1 MKEFVEWDY
10 LEHIQQYLIFLFV
23 VEKRTRRSIQTLL
36 KETMDLTLSFDA
48 IATFAIR
55 TSYSMKWV
63 PGQSGG
69 NHDYLSEPDML
80 NLEREI
86 AERAEMGQAL
96 VTVSILD
103 EAKKLKRAR
112 KEKAIE
118 FLKLINSDTISK
130 KEEMKQLKKPSRTWV
145 NKVIQ
150 KIDAKLSRPITIETS
165 NLLMYRNHSV
175 TSM

>member
-1 MKEFVEWDY
+1 
-10 LEHIQQYLIFLFV
+10 
-23 VEKRTRRSIQTLL
+23 
-36 KETMDLTLSFDA
+36 
-48 IATFAIR
+48 
-55 TSYSMKWV
+55 
-63 PGQSGG
+63 
-69 NHDYLSEPDML
+69 ML
-80 NLEREI
+80 NLVREI

-150 KIDAKLSRPITIETS
+150 KIDAKLSRPIIIDNKRFMSCDYDTVRSFYTKFNDILRDTPDY
-165 NLLMYRNHSV
+165 LFFTV
-175 TSM
+175 DQI

>member
-1 MKEFVEWDY
+1 
-10 LEHIQQYLIFLFV
+10 
-23 VEKRTRRSIQTLL
+23 
-36 KETMDLTLSFDA
+36 
-48 IATFAIR
+48 
-55 TSYSMKWV
+55 
-63 PGQSGG
+63 
-69 NHDYLSEPDML
+69 ML
-80 NLEREI
+80 NLVREI